1 MSRDLL
7 QRHGVLRLL
16 LYVTTIIVVLH
27 AAQLIWSTVQHFSDA
42 ILIFFLA
49 WIVYFILRPLATFLQ
64 RRGLPRVVAV
74 IVIYCCL
81 LGVAT
86 GSIVLAIPIIRSQ
99 VIHVA
104 AELTTTFAPGNLTTL
119 TTRAAAYLRG
129 LGLSAKE
136 ARALVDQASGQ
147 VPAWTGALTSQ
158 AVDAATSLF
167 GAIFSLL
174 FDCVLVTMLSF
185 YMMLDGDR
193 LLRSAVRRLPPSWH
207 PDVYMLQSQIE
218 LSFGGFLRAQL
229 IVALVYGTLSGVVLV
244 ALGQPNGLLVAA
256 LAGLLMLIPF
266 IGPFLA
272 IVPPALLV
280 LLQAPDNTVLR
291 DLIIAVIAL
300 VIAQQITMKLVAP
313 QVMSAHVGLHPL
325 VLLAALLVGAQEG
338 GIWGALFAAP
348 LAAVVVSM
356 LDVFFVRFQQSS
368 SLYPDIT
375 PDTQA
380 LQKCDADEDLDVRGA
395 RTAARA
401 WDEVPVR

>member
-16 LYVTTIIVVLH
+16 LYVATIIVVLH

-104 AELTTTFAPGNLTTL
+104 AELTTAFAPGNLTTL

-129 LGLSAKE
+129 VGRSANG

-158 AVDAATSLF
+158 AVDAAP
-167 GAIFSLL
+167 
-174 FDCVLVTMLSF
+174 
-185 YMMLDGDR
+185 
-193 LLRSAVRRLPPSWH
+193 RSSARSSVFCS
-207 PDVYMLQSQIE
+207 
-218 LSFGGFLRAQL
+218 
-229 IVALVYGTLSGVVLV
+229 SGVWC
-244 ALGQPNGLLVAA
+244 ACSRSIRCWMA
-256 LAGLLMLIPF
+256 
-266 IGPFLA
+266 IGCC
-272 IVPPALLV
+272 
-280 LLQAPDNTVLR
+280 
-291 DLIIAVIAL
+291 
-300 VIAQQITMKLVAP
+300 
-313 QVMSAHVGLHPL
+313 G
-325 VLLAALLVGAQEG
+325 
-338 GIWGALFAAP
+338 
-348 LAAVVVSM
+348 
-356 LDVFFVRFQQSS
+356 
-368 SLYPDIT
+368 
-375 PDTQA
+375 
-380 LQKCDADEDLDVRGA
+380 
-395 RTAARA
+395 
-401 WDEVPVR
+401 